1 MRIIPA
7 PDFPTGGEIIGLRG
21 ARDFYQTGHGSIQI
35 RGKAIIEKP
44 KESASSVT
52 KQGER
57 KVKST
62 IIVTELPYMVNKAS
76 KNILI
81 LLFLSFF
88 LTTTHFQSISGKN
101 CRISK

>member
-7 PDFPTGGEIIGLRG
+7 PDFPTGGEIIGLKG
-21 ARDFYQTGHGSIQI
+21 ARDFYTTGHGSIQV

-44 KESASSVT
+44 KESTSAAT

-57 KVKST
+57 KAKST

-76 KNILI
+76 KNTLI
-81 LLFLSFF
+81 HLFLMFF
-88 LTTTHFQSISGKN
+88 LTSTLSKHFWKE
-101 CRISK
+101 